1 MHWETEGIF
10 VLFFSSFAFVNQKS
24 GNLFSSTVQ
33 GPAPLTQDEPLA
45 EMHLRAL
52 CRYSLPI
59 ILPCHHRY
67 WSSDFMNSVNVAES
81 CALQKQQCS
90 GRTLR
95 SALCVHIACF
105 ESWLWLKFAFACF
118 CFVFILTFSVKSHI
132 LIRRFK
138 STLFPCFVATT
149 HEAFQ
154 IPGTLR
160 SILVCYYSRKGKMT
174 QKWTLFYVCLCSACV
189 W

>member
-1 MHWETEGIF
+1 MHWETGGIF

-24 GNLFSSTVQ
+24 GNFFSSTVQ

-105 ESWLWLKFAFACF
+105 ESWLWLKFALACF

-138 STLFPCFVATT
+138 STVSL
-149 HEAFQ
+149 
-154 IPGTLR
+154 
-160 SILVCYYSRKGKMT
+160 
-174 QKWTLFYVCLCSACV
+174 LCSNNSWSVLNSWHIKVYSCLLL
-189 W
+189 